1 MGFKMTDIDNNEEDL
16 GVIEEEERLLEEH
29 DDNETPPSDI
39 IAFNELRS
47 CADLLR
53 MYKSNQLTIDPDFQ
67 RNLVWSISSRSK
79 FIDSLAKQL
88 PIPSMCI
95 SLDYKTDRRL
105 VIDGLQRISTIV
117 SFLNEESWTLSN
129 IKEIDQRLR
138 GKTPNQ
144 IKNENPD
151 LFSRIE
157 NVTIPIT
164 VLRCDYSKKSHMRHL
179 FTIFHRLNS
188 GGSKLN
194 NQEIRNCIYSGK
206 LNNLLKEI
214 ANTPES
220 QNFFKYKTSN
230 ISNTNALLGN
240 NYRYQY
246 EELYLRVLAF
256 SENLEKYNG
265 KLSNFL
271 NDFMNENCNPNE
283 KKYNEWKTKLLKS
296 LSLIY
301 GDERIFK
308 FSKTIVE
315 AILYGVYKNLDNISL
330 LDLESFKD
338 RVNELK
344 RHENF
349 SLISLKEGLASKEK
363 VNGRLSVAE
372 EIFGRS

>member
-1 MGFKMTDIDNNEEDL
+1 MGFKMSNIENNEEESI
-16 GVIEEEERLLEEH
+16 VINEEERLLEEH
-29 DDNETPPSDI
+29 DDNETPPNDI

-47 CADLLR
+47 CADLQR

-67 RNLVWSISSRSK
+67 RNLVWSISARSK

-144 IKNENPD
+144 IKNEHPD

-188 GGSKLN
+188 GGAKLN

-214 ANTPES
+214 AGTDES
-220 QNFFKYKTSN
+220 QSFFRYRTSN
-230 ISNTNALLGN
+230 ISNTNALLGS

-256 SENLEKYNG
+256 SENLDKYNG

-271 NDFMNENCNPNE
+271 NEFMDDNSNS
-283 KKYNEWKTKLLKS
+283 KDAKYSEWKNKLLKS
-296 LSLIY
+296 LSLVY
-301 GDERIFK
+301 RDERISK

-315 AILYGVYKNLDNISL
+315 AILYGVYKNLDNTAL
-330 LDLESFKD
+330 LNLEIFKGK
-338 RVNELK
+338 VNEL
-344 RHENF
+344 REHENF
-349 SLISLKEGLASKEK
+349 SLISLKEGLASKDK
-363 VNGRLSVAE
+363 VNGRLSVAK

>member
-1 MGFKMTDIDNNEEDL
+1 MTQIEINEEQI
-16 GVIEEEERLLEEH
+16 VEEEERLSEEH

-53 MYKSNQLTIDPDFQ
+53 MYKSNQLTIDPEFQ
-67 RNLVWSISSRSK
+67 RNLVWSISARSK

-95 SLDYKTDRRL
+95 SLDYKTDKRL

-220 QNFFKYKTSN
+220 QSFFKYKTSN
-230 ISNTNALLGN
+230 ISNANALLGS

-246 EELYLRVLAF
+246 EELYLRVIAF
-256 SENLEKYNG
+256 SENLDKYNG

-271 NDFMNENCNPNE
+271 NDFMDDHLNPSDS
-283 KKYNEWKTKLLKS
+283 KCLEWKNKLLQT
-296 LSLIY
+296 LSLVFR
-301 GDERIFK
+301 DERIAK

-315 AILYGVYKNLDNISL
+315 AILYGVYKNLNNEAL
-330 LDLESFKD
+330 LNEEVFRS

-344 RHENF
+344 SHENF

-363 VNGRLSVAE
+363 VNSRLNVAE

>member
-1 MGFKMTDIDNNEEDL
+1 MSDIEEEL
-16 GVIEEEERLLEEH
+16 IVINEEEERLLEEH
-29 DDNETPPSDI
+29 DDDEISPSDI

-53 MYKSNQLTIDPDFQ
+53 MYKSSQLTIDPDFQ

-144 IKNENPD
+144 IKNEYPD

-188 GGSKLN
+188 GGAKLN

-214 ANTPES
+214 AGTDES
-220 QNFFKYKTSN
+220 QSFFRYRTSN
-230 ISNTNALLGN
+230 ISNTNALLGS

-256 SENLEKYNG
+256 SENLDKYNG

-271 NDFMNENCNPNE
+271 NEFMDDNSNS
-283 KKYNEWKTKLLKS
+283 KDAKYSEWKNKLLKS
-296 LSLIY
+296 LSLVY
-301 GDERIFK
+301 RDERISK

-315 AILYGVYKNLDNISL
+315 AILYGVYKNLDNTAL
-330 LDLESFKD
+330 LNLEIFKGK
-338 RVNELK
+338 VNELRK
-344 RHENF
+344 HENF
-349 SLISLKEGLASKEK
+349 SLISLKEGLASKDK
-363 VNGRLSVAE
+363 VNGRLSVAK